1 MKTVSKVVIL
11 AGVLAIALSGL
22 VVNAQTKDSTINA
35 TELPAAAQA
44 FIKQHFGSQT
54 IESVTAEKE
63 ISGTEYDVT
72 LSGGI
77 SIEFDDKGNWDDID
91 SKVTAIP
98 LAVIP
103 ATVADY
109 TAKNYAGNA
118 VMQIEKDK
126 NGFDVELVDNT
137 ELEFDV
143 NGKFLRVGK

>member
-22 VVNAQTKDSTINA
+22 VVNAQTKDSKINP

-103 ATVADY
+103 VTISDY

-126 NGFDVELVDNT
+126 NGIDVELVDNT
-137 ELEFDV
+137 ELEFDL